1 MEDAGVNQTSM
12 RDIQRQIA
20 DQVPAGRFSTS
31 DIRAATIA
39 RTEVK
44 YAQNVSSLEA
54 YQASEDIQAVTVI
67 DAQIGPTDA
76 GMRGPERHGCYVRR
90 SAAPLADIGTPQRH
104 TRSFAPVVRR
114 PPPEA

>member
-1 MEDAGVNQTSM
+1 M
-12 RDIQRQIA
+12 REIQRQIA
-20 DQVPAGRFSTS
+20 EQVPAGRFSTS

-44 YAQNVSSLEA
+44 YAQNVSSIEA

-76 GMRGPERHGCYVRR
+76 ECEALNGTVVTFGEARQ
-90 SAAPLADIGTPQRH
+90 LADSEHPNG
-104 TRSFAPVVRR
+104 TRSFAPVVR
-114 PPPEA
+114 PQPEA